1 MPRLPYRE
9 IIEMRSVGLSER
21 KVASLCGCGVKKVGE
36 VIGSARRLGIGWPV
50 PAELSDDELEQ
61 LVDPLNPWRRH
72 QPDFPAIREILGG
85 CLKKK
90 DLDAAYDAYVAEA
103 QLASTK
109 PYVKATFKRA
119 LLNWLGSSGEGV
131 SMRINWAAGEE
142 VQVDW
147 AGRTLGIVGADGRT
161 APAFLFVATMPYS
174 GYTFIRASLDM
185 GMQTWLEHHCS
196 MFEFFGGVPIWL
208 APDNLAQAVYFKKG
222 GGKVVNR
229 KYQDLA
235 DHYGIM
241 VEPTRVATPTD
252 KGAVEGHV
260 RIMANR
266 AMKTLEGLSF
276 SSINQLNRAV
286 SELLALYNS
295 KPSPAL
301 GGMSRH
307 ELFVV
312 DELPCL
318 QRLPEEPYSPCSW
331 RSCRVAKDD
340 VVAVR
345 GNHYGVPEGHAGSK
359 ARVRIGVND
368 ISIFTGDGRQL
379 LAEYPRR
386 EDGSETF
393 DGLPGVCPDRFRP
406 LSDWCAGNGRT
417 LLLDQWDFQKN
428 GDLTPGDIV
437 CRSHKKVWWKCPD
450 CGFEWE
456 EAVARRTQRGFDDCL
471 ACCGVEL
478 VAGKNDLATLF
489 PEIAEEWHPDKNP
502 LSPSEVFSDYRQRVW
517 WLGKCGHEWCA
528 PIAKRVGSAVG
539 RLCPYCSGR
548 KALKGFNDVVTV
560 CPELAAHWHPAKNR
574 GLWPEKT
581 SILAPHA
588 VYLWDGPLSHIWRET
603 PRSWMV
609 RHGMADRIE
618 PFEAVCREAKA
629 IDSSDETSSMQR
641 LGRGKSTV
649 KWARFITGTGLRG
662 MSLQDW
668 CLAFNHEELLK
679 EWDGDRNGGL
689 LPRDVPYSSQEKAWW
704 KGSCGHEWRASV
716 RDRVYDGNGCVY
728 CSRARILPGYSSAAS
743 LAPATLK
750 LWHPTKNGDLTPA
763 DVSDRD
769 HRRFWWQCPVCGY
782 EWQEGLRKTNSHSRT
797 CPSCNKERS
806 GYLVAGRNRA
816 SDKERLSELWAGD
829 LNGGMALDK
838 CFTKAKKPFWW
849 RGKCG
854 HVWKARIDRVS
865 VIKGEPCPYCGN
877 RKLLKGF
884 NDLATVRPDV
894 AALWDADLNGGATP
908 DTVRFNSG
916 EAAWWR
922 SEGCGHSWK
931 MKVSSAVAS
940 EGRCPYC
947 SGKRLLKGFND
958 LQTADPA
965 LAAQWHPTKN
975 GDLGPDDVM
984 PGSSRL
990 RIWWICGHGHEWADS
1005 VNNRHRNGSGCPVCS
1020 NKKCVSGVNDLQ
1032 TTHRKLAKQWD
1043 EERNGSLKARDVT
1056 ARSHKK
1062 VWWRCGEGHSFA
1074 MEIFRR
1080 AGERDPGCPY
1090 CKGRKALPGFND
1102 LATTYPELMK
1112 EWNKIQNRRMDPREI
1127 LPSSSKEAWWIAPC
1141 GHHFMLSIRKKAR
1154 AKPGYCPICSG
1165 RMKIE
1170 RPVKLK

>member
-393 DGLPGVCPDRFRP
+393 DGLSGVCPDRFRP
-406 LSDWCAGNGRT
+406 LSDWCAGNAGPCCLTSGISRRT
-417 LLLDQWDFQKN
+417 AILLLGTSFAGRIRRSGGNVPTAVSN
-428 GDLTPGDIV
+428 GRRPWRDEPSAVSTIASPAAGSSSLRARTTWRRCSPRSRRSGIRTRTR
-437 CRSHKKVWWKCPD
+437 CRLPRS
-450 CGFEWE
+450 
-456 EAVARRTQRGFDDCL
+456 
-471 ACCGVEL
+471 
-478 VAGKNDLATLF
+478 
-489 PEIAEEWHPDKNP
+489 
-502 LSPSEVFSDYRQRVW
+502 SPT
-517 WLGKCGHEWCA
+517 
-528 PIAKRVGSAVG
+528 IGSA
-539 RLCPYCSGR
+539 SGGW
-548 KALKGFNDVVTV
+548 ANAD
-560 CPELAAHWHPAKNR
+560 
-574 GLWPEKT
+574 T
-581 SILAPHA
+581 S
-588 VYLWDGPLSHIWRET
+588 GT
-603 PRSWMV
+603 PRSQSAW
-609 RHGMADRIE
+609 
-618 PFEAVCREAKA
+618 EARWGGCAH
-629 IDSSDETSSMQR
+629 I
-641 LGRGKSTV
+641 
-649 KWARFITGTGLRG
+649 AR
-662 MSLQDW
+662 
-668 CLAFNHEELLK
+668 
-679 EWDGDRNGGL
+679 
-689 LPRDVPYSSQEKAWW
+689 
-704 KGSCGHEWRASV
+704 
-716 RDRVYDGNGCVY
+716 
-728 CSRARILPGYSSAAS
+728 
-743 LAPATLK
+743 
-750 LWHPTKNGDLTPA
+750 
-763 DVSDRD
+763 
-769 HRRFWWQCPVCGY
+769 
-782 EWQEGLRKTNSHSRT
+782 
-797 CPSCNKERS
+797 
-806 GYLVAGRNRA
+806 AGR
-816 SDKERLSELWAGD
+816 
-829 LNGGMALDK
+829 
-838 CFTKAKKPFWW
+838 
-849 RGKCG
+849 
-854 HVWKARIDRVS
+854 H
-865 VIKGEPCPYCGN
+865 
-877 RKLLKGF
+877 
-884 NDLATVRPDV
+884 
-894 AALWDADLNGGATP
+894 
-908 DTVRFNSG
+908 
-916 EAAWWR
+916 
-922 SEGCGHSWK
+922 
-931 MKVSSAVAS
+931 
-940 EGRCPYC
+940 
-947 SGKRLLKGFND
+947 
-958 LQTADPA
+958 
-965 LAAQWHPTKN
+965 
-975 GDLGPDDVM
+975 
-984 PGSSRL
+984 
-990 RIWWICGHGHEWADS
+990 
-1005 VNNRHRNGSGCPVCS
+1005 
-1020 NKKCVSGVNDLQ
+1020 
-1032 TTHRKLAKQWD
+1032 
-1043 EERNGSLKARDVT
+1043 
-1056 ARSHKK
+1056 
-1062 VWWRCGEGHSFA
+1062 
-1074 MEIFRR
+1074 
-1080 AGERDPGCPY
+1080 
-1090 CKGRKALPGFND
+1090 
-1102 LATTYPELMK
+1102 
-1112 EWNKIQNRRMDPREI
+1112 
-1127 LPSSSKEAWWIAPC
+1127 
-1141 GHHFMLSIRKKAR
+1141 
-1154 AKPGYCPICSG
+1154 
-1165 RMKIE
+1165 
-1170 RPVKLK
+1170 